1 MNAGSTRLELD
12 FTANGA
18 QMSTDW
24 IDNAIA
30 QMKGSLNIDVKNMG
44 DLLYINKN
52 LIKRHVIT
60 VDKQLGQPVIM
71 ELDIYQ
77 R

>member
-1 MNAGSTRLELD
+1 
-12 FTANGA
+12 
-18 QMSTDW
+18 MSTDW

-30 QMKGSLNIDVKNMG
+30 QMQGSLNTDVKNMG
-44 DLLYINKN
+44 NLLDINSN